1 MKKES
6 IPKKIF
12 NFFLH
17 VFLAITSFFKN
28 IFGKSTKPTPKITL
42 QEAPKL
48 EPIKEEKLNN
58 INPTS
63 LPDTNNV
70 NSNDHNN
77 DENATSS
84 SEVILK
90 LNNQEIN
97 KIKYNEVLLILNSA
111 YELDELINECLEEEY
126 HEEKLKINEASKLL
140 KVKIKE
146 FKEEIIDTIKENA
159 TRKQLET
166 KIELKKEIKNIIK
179 EEIKTKP
186 LMPKLEDLNK
196 EGLVEKRNHIY
207 FLATPLKKVLNLNE
221 KANVIAKPEIL
232 VTIPDKKTLETKL
245 NEEPYFMVQ
254 NVDEVPKED
263 FKEDL
268 KNAAIVG
275 GMLSANAILDLVSA
289 LPKDEVTK
297 EVEKKKK
304 ELNLTEDKPQLVN
317 PENILEAEIV
327 LPKLKELEEQLD
339 ALQKE
344 NTPTPPV
351 DEIKEVEAKEIEIT
365 ETEKKSD
372 IPAEVQK
379 ESEYQEPKQEEILK
393 STNEQPKTILE
404 DIKETLN
411 EPIQT
416 EDKEEITQQ
425 KEEVP
430 SDPKLRDK
438 IDKSILEIALASA
451 SLISST
457 QKEVAKPELEDK
469 NYEQKEEQ
477 INQMLDD
484 IEITLIKKMT
494 EKQKIKLKQEQERL
508 RNTKENLAIKKQ
520 EDITREA
527 NMLDATIK
535 EIELNG
541 LQDELKKLS
550 AENQIEMNE
559 TLLNS
564 INGLE
569 NLTAEQIA
577 NIDKKM
583 LMKRLNKVSALMEM
597 SSILALPFVRNK
609 YFFYFTIGLIVDNH
623 FNFINAFFK
632 RKINRYEPA
641 DLDKIKQGEDA
652 LNSALNVTYK
662 NQVQLEYIVN
672 DALTRYPELADE
684 PLFTNKVNNLR
695 MQLEHNYQK
704 MMKKKNVME
713 KYHRKTKSQIKV
725 LKRTGDL
732 EEEAA

>member
-1 MKKES
+1 
-6 IPKKIF
+6 
-12 NFFLH
+12 
-17 VFLAITSFFKN
+17 
-28 IFGKSTKPTPKITL
+28 
-42 QEAPKL
+42 
-48 EPIKEEKLNN
+48 
-58 INPTS
+58 
-63 LPDTNNV
+63 
-70 NSNDHNN
+70 
-77 DENATSS
+77 
-84 SEVILK
+84 
-90 LNNQEIN
+90 
-97 KIKYNEVLLILNSA
+97 
-111 YELDELINECLEEEY
+111 
-126 HEEKLKINEASKLL
+126 
-140 KVKIKE
+140 
-146 FKEEIIDTIKENA
+146 
-159 TRKQLET
+159 
-166 KIELKKEIKNIIK
+166 
-179 EEIKTKP
+179 
-186 LMPKLEDLNK
+186 
-196 EGLVEKRNHIY
+196 
-207 FLATPLKKVLNLNE
+207 
-221 KANVIAKPEIL
+221 
-232 VTIPDKKTLETKL
+232 
-245 NEEPYFMVQ
+245 
-254 NVDEVPKED
+254 
-263 FKEDL
+263 
-268 KNAAIVG
+268 
-275 GMLSANAILDLVSA
+275 
-289 LPKDEVTK
+289 
-297 EVEKKKK
+297 
-304 ELNLTEDKPQLVN
+304 
-317 PENILEAEIV
+317 
-327 LPKLKELEEQLD
+327 
-339 ALQKE
+339 
-344 NTPTPPV
+344 
-351 DEIKEVEAKEIEIT
+351 
-365 ETEKKSD
+365 
-372 IPAEVQK
+372 
-379 ESEYQEPKQEEILK
+379 
-393 STNEQPKTILE
+393 
-404 DIKETLN
+404 
-411 EPIQT
+411 
-416 EDKEEITQQ
+416 
-425 KEEVP
+425 
-430 SDPKLRDK
+430 
-438 IDKSILEIALASA
+438 
-451 SLISST
+451 
-457 QKEVAKPELEDK
+457 
-469 NYEQKEEQ
+469 
-477 INQMLDD
+477 MLDD
-484 IEITLIKKMT
+484 IEITLIKYDKKMT